1 MNTIALTPSLEQLL
15 SVRPYQMQS
24 LKKTDRN
31 DVELSSED
39 KSSANFPL
47 DSRRLVTKI
56 AEATIFVDFAKEDLK
71 LAETLISLIK
81 MKENT
86 VLRPDFNLKS
96 DKISEDFENK
106 FKTCNIVFIVFE
118 DGQTSVD
125 WLIAQLLYCSY
136 ISHSRFKPLTVVYS
150 GSRELSE
157 AVSSK
162 LVKYRIFDEILS
174 EQALRQRIKTG
185 E

>member
-1 MNTIALTPSLEQLL
+1 MNTIALTSSLEQLL

-31 DVELSSED
+31 SMEPSS
-39 KSSANFPL
+39 L
-47 DSRRLVTKI
+47 DSKRLVTKI

-81 MKENT
+81 MEENT
-86 VLRPDFNLKS
+86 VLCPDFNLKS

-162 LVKYRIFDEILS
+162 LLKYGIFDEILS